1 VAFFKRRKKNINLW
15 MDWGTLSSDKPMQGL
30 QDRNHVYCLV
40 DLRPI
45 VDAILVYESSCNCG
59 GHSLGDPFM
68 EE

>member
-1 VAFFKRRKKNINLW
+1 
-15 MDWGTLSSDKPMQGL
+15 MQGL

-40 DLRPI
+40 DLRPV

-68 EE
+68 E